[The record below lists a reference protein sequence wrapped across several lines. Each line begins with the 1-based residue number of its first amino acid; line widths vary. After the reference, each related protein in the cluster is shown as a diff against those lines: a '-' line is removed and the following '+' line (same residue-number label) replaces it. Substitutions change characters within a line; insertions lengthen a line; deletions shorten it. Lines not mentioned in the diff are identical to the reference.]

1 MAENAIPGIMGCR
14 QLEYSLIV
22 LYLCC
27 VTGMQITVL
36 EEKLFIGLEHA
47 PPTFDVKGKLL
58 GPGVS
63 VGSLLWCILYCEY
76 CRFCLS
82 AELKASY
89 SEGLDFSKDL
99 LELGPFSP
107 ISIFAQRCQ
116 LTQ

>member
-1 MAENAIPGIMGCR
+1 MKPFDAVLFAQFTRAFHCLSLFHQKENGSSLHFLQTQTPSKDLVMAGNARADIMGCR

-22 LYLCC
+22 LCLCC

-63 VGSLLWCILYCEY
+63 VGSLL
-76 CRFCLS
+76 
-82 AELKASY
+82 
-89 SEGLDFSKDL
+89 
-99 LELGPFSP
+99 
-107 ISIFAQRCQ
+107 
-116 LTQ
+116 